1 VDGFCSGGA
10 GGFCSG
16 VDRSISRLTRRRL
29 QIKFASNIEVEFPCF
44 RFDGAKHQMPVSCL
58 CTPEPLTAFSRFAL
72 VVGHPGHELRV
83 FGWMSQNKP
92 EVFVITDGSGSH
104 DISRILSTEKTI
116 RRVGAVPGE
125 LFGCISDAE
134 IYAAILGKNFPWF
147 LRLLDGL
154 ADSFIKNRID
164 FVAGDATEGFNPTH
178 DLCRSLV
185 NAAVLMA
192 ERATGKTIAN
202 YEFYL
207 SEWEQNREEP
217 HGGRCLHLRLDDEL
231 LRDKL
236 NSAEDYIELRSEV
249 RKGIAQR
256 GREYFRTECLR
267 KITGPLSPCQDSGK
281 ALYETWGEQRVAKGK
296 YESVIRFQDHILPIM
311 GAIREHSV
319 GASVDAS
326 SSSLR
331 T

>member
-1 VDGFCSGGA
+1 MYSTTRSPPPNCISSAPTNPPSNSAPTPALGAAPSSKWPASSFIPGGGPYGVDGFCSGGA

-92 EVFVITDGSGSH
+92 EV
-104 DISRILSTEKTI
+104 
-116 RRVGAVPGE
+116 
-125 LFGCISDAE
+125 
-134 IYAAILGKNFPWF
+134 
-147 LRLLDGL
+147 
-154 ADSFIKNRID
+154 
-164 FVAGDATEGFNPTH
+164 FNPTH